1 METVD
6 NSLEKDH
13 WGIDEM
19 FITIYG
25 GEALSGDILSNSRLL
40 FQERE
45 NYWYFSVLD
54 FSLLQDSSA
63 GLNSL
68 GSV

>member
-1 METVD
+1 
-6 NSLEKDH
+6 
-13 WGIDEM
+13 M
-19 FITIYG
+19 FIIIYG